1 MRGYEGYCILEYTV
15 TTSGDVAEIQAVEC
29 SPQGEDYYYRN
40 GNHLFENPS
49 IQSLKQTTYSPR
61 MVDGIPAEVKGVQR
75 KFEFDLTQKP
85 RPHPLMYLGGN
96 HHKDMS

>member
-15 TTSGDVAEIQAVEC
+15 ATSGDVAEIQTVEC
-29 SPQGEDYYYRN
+29 SPAGGGDYYYRS

-61 MVDGIPAEVKGVQR
+61 MVDGIPVEVKGLQR
-75 KFEFDLTQKP
+75 KFEFDLTQ
-85 RPHPLMYLGGN
+85 
-96 HHKDMS
+96 

>member
-15 TTSGDVAEIQAVEC
+15 TTSGDVAEIQTVEC
-29 SPQGEDYYYRN
+29 SPQGDDYYYRN

-61 MVDGIPAEVKGVQR
+61 MVDGIPVEVKG
-75 KFEFDLTQKP
+75 LHANLNST
-85 RPHPLMYLGGN
+85 
-96 HHKDMS
+96 